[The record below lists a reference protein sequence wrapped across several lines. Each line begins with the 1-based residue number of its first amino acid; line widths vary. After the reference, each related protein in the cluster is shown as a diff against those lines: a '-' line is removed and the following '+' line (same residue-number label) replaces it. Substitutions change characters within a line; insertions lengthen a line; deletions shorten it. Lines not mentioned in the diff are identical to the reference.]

1 MEISTP
7 IFTGI
12 CIFVL
17 LFSYFYQEKNKYL
30 LHINPYRKFIE
41 DEYYA

>member
-1 MEISTP
+1 MEISIP

-17 LFSYFYQEKNKYL
+17 LFSYLYQEKYNHL
-30 LHINPYRKFIE
+30 IHIDSDKINTE
-41 DEYYA
+41 DEYYV